1 MCKHEAYT
9 NMSNTHKYKRVL
21 LKLGGEAVASSDG
34 VGIDPKQADK
44 VAEVIG
50 SVATQGVQIAIVVG
64 AGNLWR
70 GATGTNS
77 GMERTIA
84 DHMGMLA
91 TVMNSIA
98 LQDALERSGIS
109 TRVQTAIEMKAV
121 AEPYIWRRAVR
132 HLEKNRLVILGG
144 GTGNPYFT
152 TDTAGALRAVEIDA
166 DILIKATKVDGV
178 YSSDPQENPD
188 AQKYDRLSYMEA
200 INLRLKIM
208 DSTALSL
215 CMDNNMPI
223 AVINLWK
230 KDSLLQIVRGDTVG
244 TLVSN

>member
-1 MCKHEAYT
+1 
-9 NMSNTHKYKRVL
+9 
-21 LKLGGEAVASSDG
+21 
-34 VGIDPKQADK
+34 
-44 VAEVIG
+44 
-50 SVATQGVQIAIVVG
+50 
-64 AGNLWR
+64 
-70 GATGTNS
+70 
-77 GMERTIA
+77 MERTIA

-188 AQKYDRLSYMEA
+188 AEKYDRLSYMEA

-244 TLVSN
+244 LSLIHI

>member
-1 MCKHEAYT
+1 
-9 NMSNTHKYKRVL
+9 MSNTHKYKRVL
-21 LKLGGEAVASSDG
+21 LKLGGEALASSSG
-34 VGIDPKQADK
+34 GGIDPQQADK

-188 AQKYDRLSYMEA
+188 AEKYDRLSYMEA

>member
-1 MCKHEAYT
+1 MF
-9 NMSNTHKYKRVL
+9 
-21 LKLGGEAVASSDG
+21 G
-34 VGIDPKQADK
+34 
-44 VAEVIG
+44 
-50 SVATQGVQIAIVVG
+50 
-64 AGNLWR
+64 R
-70 GATGTNS
+70 GTC
-77 GMERTIA
+77 
-84 DHMGMLA
+84 
-91 TVMNSIA
+91 
-98 LQDALERSGIS
+98 
-109 TRVQTAIEMKAV
+109 
-121 AEPYIWRRAVR
+121 
-132 HLEKNRLVILGG
+132 
-144 GTGNPYFT
+144 NPYFS
-152 TDTAGALRAVEIDA
+152 TDPAGALRAVEIDA

>member
-1 MCKHEAYT
+1 
-9 NMSNTHKYKRVL
+9 MSKTHKYKRVL
-21 LKLGGEAVASSDG
+21 LKLGGEALASSGG
-34 VGIDPKQADK
+34 VGIDPQQADK

>member
-1 MCKHEAYT
+1 MSKT
-9 NMSNTHKYKRVL
+9 NKYKRVL
-21 LKLGGEAVASSDG
+21 LKLGGEALASSNG
-34 VGIDPKQADK
+34 IGIDPKQADQ
-44 VAEVIG
+44 VADVIG
-50 SVATQGVQIAIVVG
+50 SVTRQGIQIAIVVG

-70 GATGTNS
+70 GSTGTDS

-91 TVMNSIA
+91 TVMNAIA
-98 LQDALERSGIS
+98 LQDALERNGIA

-132 HLEKNRLVILGG
+132 HLEKDRVVILGG

-152 TDTAGALRAVEIDA
+152 SDTAGALRAVEIDA
-166 DILIKATKVDGV
+166 DVLIKATKVDGV

-188 AQKYDRLSYMEA
+188 AKKFDRLSYMEA

-223 AVINLWK
+223 AVINLWEEK
-230 KDSLLQIVRGDTVG
+230 SLLKVVKGDTVG
-244 TLVSN
+244 TLVSS

>member
-1 MCKHEAYT
+1 
-9 NMSNTHKYKRVL
+9 MSKTYKYKRVL
-21 LKLGGEAVASSDG
+21 LKLGGEALASSSG
-34 VGIDPKQADK
+34 VGINPKQADK
-44 VAEVIG
+44 VADIIG
-50 SVATQGVQIAIVVG
+50 SVTRQGVQIAIVVG

-70 GATGTNS
+70 GSTGTDS

-91 TVMNSIA
+91 TVMNAIA
-98 LQDALERSGIS
+98 LQDALERSGIA
-109 TRVQTAIEMKAV
+109 TRVQTAIEMKDV

-132 HLEKNRLVILGG
+132 HLEKDRVVILGG
-144 GTGNPYFT
+144 GTGNPFFT

-178 YSSDPQENPD
+178 YSSDPQKNSD
-188 AQKYDRLSYMEA
+188 AKKFDSLTYMEA
-200 INLRLKIM
+200 INLRLKVM

-223 AVINLWK
+223 AVINLWEEK
-230 KDSLLQIVRGDTVG
+230 SLLKVVNGDTVG
-244 TLVSN
+244 TLVCN

>member
-1 MCKHEAYT
+1 
-9 NMSNTHKYKRVL
+9 MSKTHKYKRVL
-21 LKLGGEAVASSDG
+21 LKLGGEALAPSSG
-34 VGIDPKQADK
+34 VGIDPQQADK

-188 AQKYDRLSYMEA
+188 AKKYDRLSYMEA

-230 KDSLLQIVRGDTVG
+230 QDSLLQIVRGDTVG

>member
-1 MCKHEAYT
+1 MSKT
-9 NMSNTHKYKRVL
+9 NKYKRVL
-21 LKLGGEAVASSDG
+21 LKLGGEALASSNG
-34 VGIDPKQADK
+34 IGIDPKQADQ
-44 VAEVIG
+44 VAAVIG
-50 SVATQGVQIAIVVG
+50 SVTRQGIQIAIVVG

-70 GATGTNS
+70 GSTGTDS

-91 TVMNSIA
+91 TVMNAIA
-98 LQDALERSGIS
+98 LQDALERNGIA

-132 HLEKNRLVILGG
+132 HLEKDRVVILGG

-152 TDTAGALRAVEIDA
+152 SDTAGALRAVEIDA
-166 DILIKATKVDGV
+166 DVLIKATKVDGV

-188 AQKYDRLSYMEA
+188 AKKFDRLSYMEA

-223 AVINLWK
+223 AVINLWEEK
-230 KDSLLQIVRGDTVG
+230 SLLKVVKGDTVG

>member
-1 MCKHEAYT
+1 MPKTY
-9 NMSNTHKYKRVL
+9 KYKRVL
-21 LKLGGEAVASSDG
+21 LKLGGEALAG
-34 VGIDPKQADK
+34 VGGSGIDPKQADLVSNIIAD
-44 VAEVIG
+44 VA
-50 SVATQGVQIAIVVG
+50 SQGTEIAVVVG

-70 GATGTNS
+70 GSIGTQN

-91 TVMNSIA
+91 TVMNAIA
-98 LQDALERSGIS
+98 LQDALERAGIS
-109 TRVQTAIEMKAV
+109 TRVQTAIEIKEV

-132 HLEKNRLVILGG
+132 HLEKERVVILGG

-178 YSSDPQENPD
+178 YSSDPEQDDN
-188 AQKYDRLSYMEA
+188 AKRYDKISYMEA
-200 INLRLKIM
+200 ISLRLKFM

-215 CMDNNMPI
+215 CMDNEMPI
-223 AVINLWK
+223 AVVNLWQ
-230 KDSLLQIVRGDTVG
+230 KDSLLKVVRGEKVG
-244 TLVSN
+244 TIVLK

>member
-1 MCKHEAYT
+1 
-9 NMSNTHKYKRVL
+9 MSNTKCKDMSKTNKYKRVL
-21 LKLGGEAVASSDG
+21 LKLGGEALASSSG
-34 VGIDPKQADK
+34 VGIDPKQADQ
-44 VAEVIG
+44 VADVIG
-50 SVATQGVQIAIVVG
+50 SVTRQGIQIAIVVG

-70 GATGTNS
+70 GSTGTDN

-91 TVMNSIA
+91 TVINAIA
-98 LQDALERSGIS
+98 LQDALERNGIS

-132 HLEKNRLVILGG
+132 HLEKDRVVILGG

-152 TDTAGALRAVEIDA
+152 SDTAGALRAVEIDA
-166 DILIKATKVDGV
+166 DVLIKATKVDGV

-188 AQKYDRLSYMEA
+188 AKKFDRISYMEA

-223 AVINLWK
+223 AVINLWEEK
-230 KDSLLQIVRGDTVG
+230 SLLKVVKGDTVG

>member
-1 MCKHEAYT
+1 
-9 NMSNTHKYKRVL
+9 MSNTKCKDMSKTNKYKRVL
-21 LKLGGEAVASSDG
+21 LKLGGEALASSSG
-34 VGIDPKQADK
+34 VGIDPKQADQ
-44 VAEVIG
+44 VADVIG
-50 SVATQGVQIAIVVG
+50 SVTRQGIQIAIVVG

-70 GATGTNS
+70 GSTGTDN

-91 TVMNSIA
+91 TVINAIA
-98 LQDALERSGIS
+98 LQDALERNGIA

-132 HLEKNRLVILGG
+132 HLEKDRVVILGG

-152 TDTAGALRAVEIDA
+152 SDTAGALRAVEIDA
-166 DILIKATKVDGV
+166 DVLIKATKVDGV

-188 AQKYDRLSYMEA
+188 AKKFDRISYMEA

-223 AVINLWK
+223 AVINLWEEK
-230 KDSLLQIVRGDTVG
+230 SLLKVVKGDTVG

>member
-1 MCKHEAYT
+1 
-9 NMSNTHKYKRVL
+9 MSKTYKYKRIL
-21 LKLGGEAVASSDG
+21 LKLGGEALAPSNG
-34 VGIDPKQADK
+34 AGIDPKQADR
-44 VAEVIG
+44 VADVIS
-50 SVATQGVQIAIVVG
+50 SVTSQGVQIAIVVG

-70 GATGTNS
+70 GSTGTDS

-91 TVMNSIA
+91 TVMNAIA

-109 TRVQTAIEMKAV
+109 TRVQTAIEMNAV

-132 HLEKNRLVILGG
+132 HLEKGRLVILGG

-188 AQKYDRLSYMEA
+188 AKKFDRLSYMEA
-200 INLRLKIM
+200 INLRLKVM

-223 AVINLWK
+223 AVINLWEEE
-230 KDSLLQIVRGDTVG
+230 SLLKVVKGDRVG

>member
-1 MCKHEAYT
+1 MGKIY
-9 NMSNTHKYKRVL
+9 KYKRVL
-21 LKLGGEAVASSDG
+21 LKLGGEALASSSG

-44 VAEVIG
+44 VSDVIG
-50 SVATQGVQIAIVVG
+50 SVTRQGVQIAIVVG

-70 GATGTNS
+70 GSTGTDS

-91 TVMNSIA
+91 TVMNAIA
-98 LQDALERSGIS
+98 LQDALERSGIA
-109 TRVQTAIEMKAV
+109 TRVQTAIEMKDV

-132 HLEKNRLVILGG
+132 HLEKDRVVILGG
-144 GTGNPYFT
+144 GTGNPFFT

-178 YSSDPQENPD
+178 YSSDPQENSD
-188 AQKYDRLSYMEA
+188 AKKFDSLTYMEA
-200 INLRLKIM
+200 INLRLKVM

-223 AVINLWK
+223 AVINLWEEN
-230 KDSLLQIVRGDTVG
+230 SLLKVVNGDTVG
-244 TLVSN
+244 TLVFN

>member
-1 MCKHEAYT
+1 
-9 NMSNTHKYKRVL
+9 MSKTYKYKRVL
-21 LKLGGEAVASSDG
+21 LKLGGEALAPSNG
-34 VGIDPKQADK
+34 AGIDPKQADR
-44 VAEVIG
+44 VADVIS
-50 SVATQGVQIAIVVG
+50 SVTSQGVQIAIVVG

-70 GATGTNS
+70 GSTGTDS

-91 TVMNSIA
+91 TVMNAIA

-109 TRVQTAIEMKAV
+109 TRVQTAIEMNAV

-132 HLEKNRLVILGG
+132 HLEKGRLVILGG

-178 YSSDPQENPD
+178 YSSDPQENSD
-188 AQKYDRLSYMEA
+188 AKKFDRLSYMEA
-200 INLRLKIM
+200 INLRLKVM

-223 AVINLWK
+223 AVINLWEEE
-230 KDSLLQIVRGDTVG
+230 SLLKVVKGDRVG

>member
-1 MCKHEAYT
+1 
-9 NMSNTHKYKRVL
+9 MSNTKCRDMSKTNKYKRVL
-21 LKLGGEAVASSDG
+21 LKLGGEALASSTG
-34 VGIDPKQADK
+34 IGIDPKQADQ
-44 VAEVIG
+44 VADVIG
-50 SVATQGVQIAIVVG
+50 SVTRQGIQIAIVVG

-70 GATGTNS
+70 GSTGTDS

-91 TVMNSIA
+91 TIMNAIA
-98 LQDALERSGIS
+98 LQDALERNGIA

-132 HLEKNRLVILGG
+132 HLEKDRVVILGG

-152 TDTAGALRAVEIDA
+152 SDTAGALRAVEIDA
-166 DILIKATKVDGV
+166 DVLIKATKVDGV

-188 AQKYDRLSYMEA
+188 AKKFDRLSYMEA

-223 AVINLWK
+223 AVINLWEEK
-230 KDSLLQIVRGDTVG
+230 SLLKVVKGDTVG

>member
-1 MCKHEAYT
+1 MSKT
-9 NMSNTHKYKRVL
+9 NKYKRVL
-21 LKLGGEAVASSDG
+21 LKLGGEALASSNG
-34 VGIDPKQADK
+34 IGIDPKQADQ
-44 VAEVIG
+44 VADVIG
-50 SVATQGVQIAIVVG
+50 SVTRQGIQIAIVVG

-70 GATGTNS
+70 GSTGTDS

-91 TVMNSIA
+91 TVMNAIA
-98 LQDALERSGIS
+98 LQDALERNGIA

-132 HLEKNRLVILGG
+132 HLEKDRVVILGG

-152 TDTAGALRAVEIDA
+152 SDTAGALRAVEIDA
-166 DILIKATKVDGV
+166 DVLIKATKVDGV

-188 AQKYDRLSYMEA
+188 AKKFDRLSYMEA

-223 AVINLWK
+223 AVINLWEEK
-230 KDSLLQIVRGDTVG
+230 SLLKVVKGDTVG

>member
-1 MCKHEAYT
+1 MGKIY
-9 NMSNTHKYKRVL
+9 KYKRVL
-21 LKLGGEAVASSDG
+21 LKLGGEALASSSG

-44 VAEVIG
+44 VADIIG
-50 SVATQGVQIAIVVG
+50 SVTRQGVQIAIVVG

-70 GATGTNS
+70 GSTGTDS

-91 TVMNSIA
+91 TVMNAIA
-98 LQDALERSGIS
+98 LQDALERSGIA
-109 TRVQTAIEMKAV
+109 TRVQTAIEMRDV

-132 HLEKNRLVILGG
+132 HLEKDRVVILGG
-144 GTGNPYFT
+144 GTGNPFFT

-178 YSSDPQENPD
+178 YSSDPQENSD
-188 AQKYDRLSYMEA
+188 AKKFDSLTYMEA
-200 INLRLKIM
+200 INLRLKVM

-223 AVINLWK
+223 AVINLWEEN
-230 KDSLLQIVRGDTVG
+230 SLLKVVNGDTVG
-244 TLVSN
+244 TLVFN

>member
-1 MCKHEAYT
+1 MSKT
-9 NMSNTHKYKRVL
+9 NKYKRVL
-21 LKLGGEAVASSDG
+21 LKLGGEALASSTG
-34 VGIDPKQADK
+34 IGIDPKQADQ
-44 VAEVIG
+44 VADVIG
-50 SVATQGVQIAIVVG
+50 SVTRQGIQIAIVVG

-70 GATGTNS
+70 GSTGTDS

-91 TVMNSIA
+91 TIMNAIA
-98 LQDALERSGIS
+98 LQDALERNGIA

-132 HLEKNRLVILGG
+132 HLEKDRVVILGG

-152 TDTAGALRAVEIDA
+152 SDTAGALRAVEIDA
-166 DILIKATKVDGV
+166 DVLIKATKVDGV

-188 AQKYDRLSYMEA
+188 AKKFDRLSYMEA

-223 AVINLWK
+223 AVINLWEEK
-230 KDSLLQIVRGDTVG
+230 SLLKVVKGDTVG

>member
-1 MCKHEAYT
+1 
-9 NMSNTHKYKRVL
+9 MSKTYKYKRVL
-21 LKLGGEAVASSDG
+21 LKLGGEALAPSNG
-34 VGIDPKQADK
+34 AGIDPKQADR
-44 VAEVIG
+44 VADVIS
-50 SVATQGVQIAIVVG
+50 SVTSQGVQIAIVVG

-70 GATGTNS
+70 GSTGTDS

-91 TVMNSIA
+91 TVMNAIA

-109 TRVQTAIEMKAV
+109 TRVQTAIEMNAV

-132 HLEKNRLVILGG
+132 HLEKGRLVILGG

-188 AQKYDRLSYMEA
+188 AKKFDRLSYMEA
-200 INLRLKIM
+200 INLRLKVM

-223 AVINLWK
+223 AVINLWEEE
-230 KDSLLQIVRGDTVG
+230 SLLKVVKGDRVG

>member
-1 MCKHEAYT
+1 M
-9 NMSNTHKYKRVL
+9 
-21 LKLGGEAVASSDG
+21 GSSHLD
-34 VGIDPKQADK
+34 IDPKIVLGIASEIK
-44 VAEVIG
+44 EIHKLGVEIGIVIG
-50 SVATQGVQIAIVVG
+50 G
-64 AGNLWR
+64 GNIFR
-70 GATGTNS
+70 GLSASEKGFDRVS
-77 GMERTIA
+77 A

-188 AQKYDRLSYMEA
+188 AEKYDRLSYMEA

-230 KDSLLQIVRGDTVG
+230 EDSLLQVVRGDTVG

>member
-1 MCKHEAYT
+1 MCRYEAYT
-9 NMSNTHKYKRVL
+9 NMSNTYKYKRVL
-21 LKLGGEAVASSDG
+21 LKLGGEALASSSG

-44 VAEVIG
+44 VAKVIG
-50 SVATQGVQIAIVVG
+50 SVATQGVEIAIVVG

-70 GATGTNS
+70 GTTGTDS

-188 AQKYDRLSYMEA
+188 AEKYDQLSYMEA

-230 KDSLLQIVRGDTVG
+230 KDSLLQVVRGDTVG

>member
-1 MCKHEAYT
+1 
-9 NMSNTHKYKRVL
+9 MSNAKCRDMSKTNKYKRVL
-21 LKLGGEAVASSDG
+21 LKLGGEALASSTG
-34 VGIDPKQADK
+34 IGIDPKQADQ
-44 VAEVIG
+44 VADVIG
-50 SVATQGVQIAIVVG
+50 SVTRQGIQIAIVVG

-70 GATGTNS
+70 GSTGTDN

-91 TVMNSIA
+91 TVINAIA
-98 LQDALERSGIS
+98 LQDALERNGIA

-132 HLEKNRLVILGG
+132 HLEKDRVVILGG

-152 TDTAGALRAVEIDA
+152 SDTAGALRAVEIDA
-166 DILIKATKVDGV
+166 DVLIKATKVDGV

-188 AQKYDRLSYMEA
+188 AKKFDRISYMEA

-223 AVINLWK
+223 AVINLWEEK
-230 KDSLLQIVRGDTVG
+230 SLLKVVKGDTVG

>member
-1 MCKHEAYT
+1 
-9 NMSNTHKYKRVL
+9 MSKTYKYKRVL
-21 LKLGGEAVASSDG
+21 LKLGGEALASSSG
-34 VGIDPKQADK
+34 VGINPKQADK
-44 VAEVIG
+44 VADVIG
-50 SVATQGVQIAIVVG
+50 SVTRQGVQIAIVVG

-70 GATGTNS
+70 GSTGTDS

-91 TVMNSIA
+91 TVMNAIA
-98 LQDALERSGIS
+98 LQDALERSGIA
-109 TRVQTAIEMKAV
+109 TRVQTAIEMKDV

-132 HLEKNRLVILGG
+132 HLEKDRVVILGG
-144 GTGNPYFT
+144 GTGNPFFT

-178 YSSDPQENPD
+178 YSSDPQKNSD
-188 AQKYDRLSYMEA
+188 AKKFDSLTYMEA
-200 INLRLKIM
+200 INLRLKVM

-223 AVINLWK
+223 AVINLWEEK
-230 KDSLLQIVRGDTVG
+230 SLLKVVNGDTVG
-244 TLVSN
+244 TLVCN

>member
-1 MCKHEAYT
+1 
-9 NMSNTHKYKRVL
+9 MSKTHKYKRVL
-21 LKLGGEAVASSDG
+21 LKLGGEALASSGG
-34 VGIDPKQADK
+34 VGIDPQQADK

-188 AQKYDRLSYMEA
+188 AKKYDRLSYMEA

>member
-1 MCKHEAYT
+1 
-9 NMSNTHKYKRVL
+9 MSKTYKYKRVL
-21 LKLGGEAVASSDG
+21 LKLGGEALASSSG

-44 VAEVIG
+44 VADVIG
-50 SVATQGVQIAIVVG
+50 SVTRQGVQIAIVVG

-70 GATGTNS
+70 GSTGTDS

-91 TVMNSIA
+91 TVMNAIA
-98 LQDALERSGIS
+98 LQDALERSGIA
-109 TRVQTAIEMKAV
+109 TRVQTAIEMKDV

-132 HLEKNRLVILGG
+132 HLEKDRVVILGG
-144 GTGNPYFT
+144 GTGNPFFT

-178 YSSDPQENPD
+178 YSSDPQKNSD
-188 AQKYDRLSYMEA
+188 AKKFDNLTYMEA
-200 INLRLKIM
+200 INLRLKVM

-223 AVINLWK
+223 AVINLWEEK
-230 KDSLLQIVRGDTVG
+230 SLLKVVNGDTVG
-244 TLVSN
+244 TLVCN

>member
-1 MCKHEAYT
+1 
-9 NMSNTHKYKRVL
+9 MSNTYKYKRVL
-21 LKLGGEAVASSDG
+21 LKLGGEALASSSG

-44 VAEVIG
+44 VAKVIG
-50 SVATQGVQIAIVVG
+50 SVATQGVEIAIVVG

-70 GATGTNS
+70 GTTGTDS

-178 YSSDPQENPD
+178 YSADPKTDPSAERIPKLTHMEVLEQKLSVMD
-188 AQKYDRLSYMEA
+188 AAA
-200 INLRLKIM
+200 I
-208 DSTALSL
+208 SL
-215 CMDNNMPI
+215 CMESNLTVVVFDLFQEGNI
-223 AVINLWK
+223 ERVI
-230 KDSLLQIVRGDTVG
+230 RGETLG
-244 TLVSN
+244 TTIRS

>member
-1 MCKHEAYT
+1 
-9 NMSNTHKYKRVL
+9 MSKIYKYKRVL
-21 LKLGGEAVASSDG
+21 LKLGGEALASSSG

-44 VAEVIG
+44 VSDVIG
-50 SVATQGVQIAIVVG
+50 SVTRQGVQIAIVVG

-70 GATGTNS
+70 GSTGTDS

-91 TVMNSIA
+91 TVMNAIA
-98 LQDALERSGIS
+98 LQDALERSGIA
-109 TRVQTAIEMKAV
+109 TRVQTAIEMKDV

-132 HLEKNRLVILGG
+132 HLEKDRVVILGG
-144 GTGNPYFT
+144 GTGNPFFT

-178 YSSDPQENPD
+178 YSSDPQENSD
-188 AQKYDRLSYMEA
+188 AKKFDNLTYMEA
-200 INLRLKIM
+200 INLRLKVM

-223 AVINLWK
+223 AVINLWEEN
-230 KDSLLQIVRGDTVG
+230 SLLKVVNGDTVG
-244 TLVSN
+244 TLVCN

>member
-1 MCKHEAYT
+1 
-9 NMSNTHKYKRVL
+9 MSNTKCKDMSKTNKYKRVL
-21 LKLGGEAVASSDG
+21 LKLGGEALASSTG
-34 VGIDPKQADK
+34 IGIDPKQADQ
-44 VAEVIG
+44 VADVIG
-50 SVATQGVQIAIVVG
+50 SVTRQGIQIAIVVG

-70 GATGTNS
+70 GSTGTDN

-91 TVMNSIA
+91 TVINAIA
-98 LQDALERSGIS
+98 LQDALERNGIA

-132 HLEKNRLVILGG
+132 HLEKDRVVILGG

-152 TDTAGALRAVEIDA
+152 SDTAGALRAVEIDA
-166 DILIKATKVDGV
+166 DVLIKATKVDGV

-188 AQKYDRLSYMEA
+188 AKKFDRISYMEA

-223 AVINLWK
+223 AVINLWEEK
-230 KDSLLQIVRGDTVG
+230 SLLKVVKGDTVG